1 LKPPPLKCRSHS
13 GKREENPLPKKTEK
27 EEKKIFFV
35 RRGKKT
41 EPEEDNNFKPPQ
53 SPHFQPGAL
62 RQSCASPNT
71 VAVEAGKA
79 SPIQRAAGPGSED
92 SERVGEIDAQ
102 S

>member
-41 EPEEDNNFKPPQ
+41 ELEEDNNFKPPQ
-53 SPHFQPGAL
+53 LPHFQLGGLTGRPVHPPSHSLRAQADGAD
-62 RQSCASPNT
+62 
-71 VAVEAGKA
+71 
-79 SPIQRAAGPGSED
+79 I
-92 SERVGEIDAQ
+92 
-102 S
+102 

>member
-1 LKPPPLKCRSHS
+1 LKPLPLKCRSHS

-53 SPHFQPGAL
+53 LPHFQPGAL
-62 RQSCASPNT
+62 SYRPRACVSGPDRARRP
-71 VAVEAGKA
+71 EAFGFE
-79 SPIQRAAGPGSED
+79 RA
-92 SERVGEIDAQ
+92 
-102 S
+102 